1 MMFRIKALPKDTFSH
16 LSDMSEEEL
25 SAHKARRVI
34 ADASPGF
41 PCRVSLQDAAPG
53 EALWL
58 VNHRHLDVV
67 SPYAASHAVYVRMN
81 ASEAHPAP
89 GEVPVMLRN
98 RTLSLRAFDR
108 AGFML
113 CADLVEGSDLEDGL
127 QRILGDPRVAF
138 VDIHFAKP
146 GCYAARAY
154 REQDRAEKE
163 EGRAKEHENS
173 G

>member
-1 MMFRIKALPKDTFSH
+1 MMFRIKALRKDTFSH
-16 LSDMSEEEL
+16 LSDMSEEAL

-58 VNHRHLDVV
+58 VNHRHLDVA
-67 SPYAASHAVYVRMN
+67 SPYAASHAVYVRVD

-89 GEVPVMLRN
+89 GEVPAMFRN

-108 AGFML
+108 EGFML
-113 CADLVEGSDLEDGL
+113 CADLVEGCDLEDGL
-127 QRILGDPRVAF
+127 QGMLGDPHVAF

-146 GCYAARAY
+146 GCYAARAC
-154 REQDRAEKE
+154 RDHGRAEKE
-163 EGRAKEHENS
+163 EGRVQGHENA
-173 G
+173 